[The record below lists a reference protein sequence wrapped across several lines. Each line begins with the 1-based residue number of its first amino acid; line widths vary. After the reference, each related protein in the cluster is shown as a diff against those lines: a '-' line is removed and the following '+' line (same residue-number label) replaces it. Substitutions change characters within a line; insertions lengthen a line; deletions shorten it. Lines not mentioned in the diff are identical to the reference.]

1 MKNINLKNLII
12 ALLIAIGAYLGWD
25 LTITPKEEI
34 TPVIEAV
41 DTSGVIIDTTAIDT
55 SH

>member
-1 MKNINLKNLII
+1 MKNIDLKKVII
-12 ALLIAIGAYLGWD
+12 GLLVAIGAYFGWD

>member
-25 LTITPKEEI
+25 LTITPVEEPP
-34 TPVIEAV
+34 TVIEAV
-41 DTSGVIIDTTAIDT
+41 DTTPVFFDSTTIDTI
-55 SH
+55 H